1 MALVFTVMV
10 CINSTMCLHHVISV
24 TRASELP
31 RRLRRTAVSDMQ
43 ARLSLQRVQR
53 HMRDLRLSAAHRV
66 KQVRTINALSSCTCI
81 SLEYFPAQVD
91 AGRGFPAQVDADVH
105 FT

>member
-1 MALVFTVMV
+1 
-10 CINSTMCLHHVISV
+10 
-24 TRASELP
+24 
-31 RRLRRTAVSDMQ
+31 
-43 ARLSLQRVQR
+43 
-53 HMRDLRLSAAHRV
+53 MRDLRLSAAHRV

-91 AGRGFPAQVDADVH
+91 AGRGFPAQVDAGRGFPAQVDAGRGFPAQVDADVH

>member
-1 MALVFTVMV
+1 MSIYSYGVHCVSALP
-10 CINSTMCLHHVISV
+10 LHHVISV

-66 KQVRTINALSSCTCI
+66 KQVRAISAALSKLSHQSVKNSSI
-81 SLEYFPAQVD
+81 Q
-91 AGRGFPAQVDADVH
+91 
-105 FT
+105 